1 MGEEALLELIRATR
15 DDVITLRDNHLAHM
29 NEDLA
34 EIKES
39 VHEMNHR
46 VSAIESTINTIK
58 THWWKIASVVIAGIF
73 GLDMGAD
80 MMN

>member
-34 EIKES
+34 ESKES

-58 THWWKIASVVIAGIF
+58 THWWKIASLVIAGMF
-73 GLDMGAD
+73 GLDIGAD